1 MAEVRAWRE
10 GDRGVGGAKPGA
22 FSRSCCCEWGVRG
35 RCRVRGWLA
44 PASGRV
50 WTSQVRKKT
59 VVQGREGARREDPRA
74 CTSLLYTAHEF
85 KDLDAD

>member
-22 FSRSCCCEWGVRG
+22 FSRSCCCEWGVGG
-35 RCRVRGWLA
+35 RCRA
-44 PASGRV
+44 PGRV
-50 WTSQVRKKT
+50 WTSQVGKKT
-59 VVQGREGARREDPRA
+59 EAQGREGARRKDPRA
-74 CTSLLYTAHEF
+74 CAAPLYTAHEF